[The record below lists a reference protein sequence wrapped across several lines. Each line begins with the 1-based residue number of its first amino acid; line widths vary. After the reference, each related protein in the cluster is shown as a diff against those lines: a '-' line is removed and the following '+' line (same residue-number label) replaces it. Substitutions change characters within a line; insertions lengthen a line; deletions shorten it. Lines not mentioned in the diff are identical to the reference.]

1 MAIEIK
7 PELAAA
13 LLKAQGVS
21 TSAEGAAECA
31 TWAAGVLER
40 AAGAFAQV
48 AFEDEPAGFTAAQR
62 RAAP

>member
-1 MAIEIK
+1 MTVAIK

-13 LLKAQGVS
+13 LVNAQGVS
-21 TSAEGAAECA
+21 TTPESAAEDA
-31 TWAAGVLER
+31 KFAASVLER
-40 AAGAFAQV
+40 SASAFARL